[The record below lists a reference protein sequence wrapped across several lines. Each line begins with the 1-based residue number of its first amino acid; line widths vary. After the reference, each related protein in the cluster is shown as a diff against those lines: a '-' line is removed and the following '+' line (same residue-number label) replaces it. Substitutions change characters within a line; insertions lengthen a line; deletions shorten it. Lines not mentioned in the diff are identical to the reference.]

1 VASYETLE
9 RAWKGLRRSHGVR
22 IREIACEGVARTLL
36 LAEAGA
42 PLAPA
47 VHLCAG
53 VHGDEPAAP
62 WALLSL
68 VRDGLLDRRFAY
80 RIWPCTNP
88 SGYRLG
94 TRANAEGADVNRSFG
109 KGGTTPE
116 ARAIVTALR
125 DRRFELSI
133 DLHED
138 FEAGGFYLFEPGSA
152 GIASSG
158 GEASGLGPAVISA
171 LDDAGIPIHRLES
184 GFDVGYPPGSGH
196 RCRFERGRVLPDI
209 DEELQLFRGGLPL
222 SIFLARRLARKV
234 LTFESPRGLP
244 WEDRIAAHRVAV
256 VAAIEAFRQATR
268 NLPA

>member
-1 VASYETLE
+1 VDPYATLE
-9 RAWKGLRRSHGVR
+9 RAWKDLRPSGAARVR
-22 IREIACEGVARTLL
+22 EVACEGARRTLL
-36 LAEAGA
+36 LAETGT

-80 RIWPCTNP
+80 RIWPCANP

-138 FEAGGFYLFEPGSA
+138 FEAEGFYLFEPGSPGGHEAA
-152 GIASSG
+152 GG
-158 GEASGLGPAVISA
+158 FELGPAVISG

-184 GFDVGYPPGSGH
+184 GFDIGYPPEAEH
-196 RCRFERGRVLPDI
+196 HCRFERGRVLPDV
-209 DEELQLFRGGLPL
+209 DEELRLFRAGLPL
-222 SIFLARRLARKV
+222 SIFLARRHARKV
-234 LTFESPRGLP
+234 LTFESPRGLS

-256 VAAIEAFRQATR
+256 VAAIEALRQATR
-268 NLPA
+268 NPPA